1 MTPAKARQPKR
12 LRLFRAPVV
21 RLLQGFAL
29 LCLELLPS
37 LSPGQSLNEE
47 YEKGSDKEGIHLV
60 MKRYPSLRFG
70 NVLRVDFRARFQADS
85 RNFSPALI
93 DIPPFE
99 LRQARVGI
107 QGVFLKRLEYEVEG
121 ELRDAER
128 PWRDVYMNYRG
139 SRKLQIQAGRFKVP
153 FGLDQ
158 LTRITDQDYLFR
170 SRAGDLLT
178 PGRDVGLMAHGRFFK
193 QALTYQAGIF
203 RSDGDNAGTGERTAA
218 VRLTGTPF
226 LWLPVPRLLK
236 NLTVGVAATH
246 SGLPEGLNSLR
257 GRTLSRYTFFDRVFV
272 SGRRVRLGTEMDW
285 SRGPFSMRGEFIQ
298 SEDTRQNQGV
308 RSQDLPNLL
317 GRGWYLSGT
326 WMVTG
331 EKKARG
337 PKPRREFLH
346 EGGWGALELAGRYEQ
361 LRFGSRAHSGPAAIH
376 ARAANILGNSERVW
390 TFGVNWYLNRHAKI
404 QVNAVHE
411 EIEDRRRSPLAR
423 QEHFWGQFVRLQLA
437 F

>member
-1 MTPAKARQPKR
+1 MTLAEARQPKLRR
-12 LRLFRAPVV
+12 LLQAPAV
-21 RLLQGFAL
+21 RLLQGIAL
-29 LCLELLPS
+29 VCLELLPS
-37 LSPGQSLNEE
+37 LARGQGLGLSEE
-47 YEKGSDKEGIHLV
+47 FEKGSDKEGIHLV

-85 RNFSPALI
+85 RSFSPAL
-93 DIPPFE
+93 DGEPTFE

-121 ELRDAER
+121 ELRDADK
-128 PWRDVYMNYRG
+128 PWRDVYLNYRCFQG
-139 SRKLQIQAGRFKVP
+139 LQIQAGRFKVP

-193 QALTYQAGIF
+193 RALTYQAGIF
-203 RSDGDNAGTGERTAA
+203 RADGDNAGTGQQTAA

-226 LWLPVPRLLK
+226 RWLPAARLFK

-246 SGLPEGLNSLR
+246 SELPEGLNSLR

-272 SGRRVRLGTEMDW
+272 SGRRVRLGTELDW
-285 SRGPFSMRGEFIQ
+285 GHGPFSMRGEFIQ
-298 SEDTRQNQGV
+298 SEDTRLNQGV
-308 RSQDLPNLL
+308 RSQNLPNLL
-317 GRGWYLSGT
+317 GRGWYVSGT
-326 WMVTG
+326 WMATG
-331 EKKARG
+331 EKKT
-337 PKPRREFLH
+337 KPRREFLRD
-346 EGGWGALELAGRYEQ
+346 GGWGALELAARYEQ
-361 LRFGSRAHSGPAAIH
+361 LSFGSRTRSGPAAIH
-376 ARAANILGNSERVW
+376 ARAANILGNSERIW

-411 EIEDRRRSPLAR
+411 GIEDWRRSPLAA
-423 QEHFWGQFVRLQLA
+423 QEQFWGQFVRLQWV